1 MSVVTVSSIRKC
13 NSMNKKTNAKSQW
26 QQRGDVEELAGA
38 LTIIGIAG
46 IIIINV
52 SECRTFPI

>member
-1 MSVVTVSSIRKC
+1 
-13 NSMNKKTNAKSQW
+13 MNKKTNAKSQW